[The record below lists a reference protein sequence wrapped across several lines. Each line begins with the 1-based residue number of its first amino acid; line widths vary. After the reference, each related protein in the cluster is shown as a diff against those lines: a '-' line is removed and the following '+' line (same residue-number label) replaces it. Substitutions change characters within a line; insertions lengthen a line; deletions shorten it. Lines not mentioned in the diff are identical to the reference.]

1 MGFLITQPGEGSQNY
16 KTAVRAAS
24 SGNVILPSGS
34 APILLGGVTLANND
48 RVLLKDQS
56 NAAENGIY
64 EIAISGGSY
73 VLTRAVDA
81 NTSREVVP
89 NMLVPVSEG
98 TYAEQLFQLTTDGPI
113 VLDTTPLS
121 FGYAVLYDHGLLPG
135 LLDDDHTQYVKFQNT
150 SVPTSI
156 PVYADGSGRVIKDN
170 SGWRITGSALIP
182 FADGVGDI
190 GGSAI
195 ARPGEVWVK
204 NRVNLDSLTADKVM
218 ITSSGKDL
226 ASSSLDA
233 AQLLFL
239 TNVTSDIQAQLDDRV
254 VGPASAIARSIP
266 VFDGTTGKLL
276 ADGSG
281 FSIQGSVLRS
291 FTDGGSDIGQVTSF
305 RPGNVFIKTKI
316 NLDSLTASRVVIS
329 NASKDL
335 ISSATT
341 STELGFLSGVTGSVQ
356 TQIDSKE
363 NKASVTRITQT
374 ANYNVSATD
383 DYIGCDSATPAASFT
398 LTLPDASTA
407 YSGKRLIIKDEGGL
421 CTSYNIIVNAAGGQ
435 TIDGSSSYTLNS
447 NYESVTL
454 ICNGTDEW
462 FII

>member
-1 MGFLITQPGEGSQNY
+1 MSFLTTPSGEGSQNY

-24 SGNVILPSGS
+24 SSDTALSGVH
-34 APILLGGVTLANND
+34 PLLFGGVTLANND
-48 RVLLKDQS
+48 RVLLKDQ
-56 NAAENGIY
+56 ALPEQNGIY
-64 EIAISGGSY
+64 VYTVSGGSY
-73 VLTRAVDA
+73 SLARASDA

-89 NMLVPVSEG
+89 NMLVPVAEG
-98 TYAEQLFQLTTDGPI
+98 TYADQLFQLTTNGPI
-113 VLDTTPLS
+113 ILNTTPLS
-121 FGYAVLYDHGLLPG
+121 FGFAVLYDHGLLPG
-135 LLDDDHTQYVKFQNT
+135 LGDDDHTQYVKFQNI

-156 PVYADGSGRVIKDN
+156 PVFADGSGRVIKDN

-204 NRVNLDSLTADKVM
+204 TRINLDSLTAAKVM

-233 AQLLFL
+233 AQLLYL
-239 TNVTSDIQAQLDDRV
+239 ANVTSDIQAQLNDRI
-254 VGPASAIARSIP
+254 VGPASAIDRSIP

-276 ADGSG
+276 RDGSG
-281 FSIQGSVLRS
+281 YSIQGSVLRS
-291 FTDGGSDIGQVTSF
+291 FTDGGSDIGQVTSY

-341 STELGFLSGVTGSVQ
+341 STELGFLSGVTSSVQ
-356 TQIDSKE
+356 NQLNGKE
-363 NKASVTRITQT
+363 NKASVTRITKT
-374 ANYNVSATD
+374 ANYAVAATD

-421 CTSYNIIVNAAGGQ
+421 CTTYNIIVNAAGGQ
-435 TIDGSSSYTLNS
+435 TIDGSGSYTLNS
-447 NYESVTL
+447 NYESLTL
-454 ICNGTDEW
+454 ICNGADEW